1 MGGVERIEVA
11 RENRRRRKI
20 SAAAG
25 LTNKAKKWSMA
36 RGQVYVCVCVSS
48 PSFFFYLTHT
58 HTHVGRVSFFLTDC
72 LVCLLT
78 SSAMHS
84 PPAQK
89 QTFAKDI
96 PSHLSVVLDS
106 FFLITVIASCCCRS
120 RLFGVRLC
128 PTATKLRELSVRPC
142 PRESRSPPKWMSSK
156 GL

>member
-1 MGGVERIEVA
+1 MISYFAHISLESLCYSFKSYEKQKLEFMYIRDCARRERGHLGGVERIEVA

-20 SAAAG
+20 SAAAAG

-36 RGQVYVCVCVSS
+36 RGQVYVCVCVLTCL
-48 PSFFFYLTHT
+48 FFPIFLFLSNT

-106 FFLITVIASCCCRS
+106 FF
-120 RLFGVRLC
+120 F
-128 PTATKLRELSVRPC
+128 
-142 PRESRSPPKWMSSK
+142 
-156 GL
+156 